1 MASSIVQTSR
11 FAIVG
16 LGLLG
21 GSLAKRMR
29 AIHARSVFGIARRA
43 EVLQKA
49 CDDGLI
55 EAGSD
60 DPSEILPVVDLT
72 FICLPLTA
80 TIDFVEA
87 NLDNFRSGS
96 IVTDVGSVK
105 GSIVSG
111 VREMLL
117 ERGVYFIGSHP
128 MAGSE
133 KSGIEFSQ
141 ADLYQDK
148 IVFLTPTAE
157 DNPDAIHLLRE
168 IWRELGAQP
177 IELDSDR
184 HDAAV
189 AFSSHVP
196 HLLAGAAV
204 QAVLGEGDPEAQA
217 IACAGGF
224 RDFSRIAA
232 SNPSMWSEICAHN
245 RDSVLASLDSFE
257 ARLAAIRSCV
267 ETSDWDALQAEL
279 SRAADL
285 RAAWNETHGERLS

>member
-11 FAIVG
+11 VAIVG

-21 GSLAKRMR
+21 GSLAKRLR
-29 AIHARSVFGIARRA
+29 AIQARSVFGIARRP

-49 CDDGLI
+49 CDDGLL

-60 DPSEILPVVDLT
+60 DPSEILPVVDIT
-72 FICLPLTA
+72 FICLPLTP

-87 NLDNFRSGS
+87 NLDNFRPGS

-105 GSIVSG
+105 GSIVTR
-111 VREMLL
+111 VRGMLE

-133 KSGIEFSQ
+133 KSGMDHSQ
-141 ADLYQDK
+141 VDLYQDK
-148 IVFLTPTAE
+148 VVFLTPTPE
-157 DNPDAIHLLRE
+157 DNPDAIQLLRAFWEE
-168 IWRELGAQP
+168 IGSRP
-177 IELDSDR
+177 IELSAAR

-189 AFSSHVP
+189 AQASHLP

-204 QAVLGEGDPEAQA
+204 QSVLGSGDPEAQGL
-217 IACAGGF
+217 ACASGF

-232 SNPSMWSEICAHN
+232 ANPGMWAQICEHN
-245 RDSVLASLDSFE
+245 REAVLASLDVFE
-257 ARLAAIRSCV
+257 ERLASMRACV
-267 ETSDWDALQAEL
+267 ENEDWDRLRAEL
-279 SRAADL
+279 ARACEL
-285 RAAWNETHGERLS
+285 RTSWHDRHGERLS

>member
-21 GSLAKRMR
+21 GSLAKRLR
-29 AIHARSVFGIARRA
+29 AIHARSVFGVARRA
-43 EVLQKA
+43 EVLQQA
-49 CDDGLI
+49 CDDGLL

-80 TIDFVEA
+80 TIDFVKA
-87 NLDNFRSGS
+87 NLDNFRPGS

-105 GSIVSG
+105 GSIVAG
-111 VREMLL
+111 VREVLM

-133 KSGIEFSQ
+133 KSGMAHSQ

-148 IVFLTPTAE
+148 IVFLTPTAG
-157 DNPDAIHLLRE
+157 DNPDAIHLLCE
-168 IWRELGAQP
+168 IWREIGAQP
-177 IELDSDR
+177 IELDTAR

-189 AFSSHVP
+189 AFASHVP

-204 QAVLGEGDPEAQA
+204 QSVLGAGDPEAQS
-217 IACAGGF
+217 IACASGF

-232 SNPSMWSEICAHN
+232 SNPGMWTQICEHN
-245 RDSVLASLDSFE
+245 QQAVLASLNIFE
-257 ARLAAIRSCV
+257 ARLAAIRACV
-267 ETSDWDALQAEL
+267 EASDWDALQVEL
-279 SRAADL
+279 SRAAEL
-285 RAAWNETHGERLS
+285 RAAWHDDHGERLS